1 MRIAV
6 SGRHVCAYI
15 YGHRAQRVKANCF
28 RGIKKYHYFHF
39 DSRKPGKVYVKTY
52 SDEPEKEIELLTDPN
67 WRPSASKLPQVV
79 TPAGLSKERQQ
90 YLYEKIREFCP
101 EYARDLVCPNS
112 DETTSSK
119 PTETAAFSQERD
131 ELEGQNEGRA
141 DEVDQP
147 TPKPT

>member
-1 MRIAV
+1 MYCILVQTAP
-6 SGRHVCAYI
+6 H
-15 YGHRAQRVKANCF
+15 K
-28 RGIKKYHYFHF
+28 
-39 DSRKPGKVYVKTY
+39 
-52 SDEPEKEIELLTDPN
+52 
-67 WRPSASKLPQVV
+67 
-79 TPAGLSKERQQ
+79 RQQ

-147 TPKPT
+147 TKKPRLCSNCKSSGHNR